1 MDISEWWLG
10 GYESLGVVPGILGT
24 AMLGVSAI
32 EMVLSAVVRMSV
44 LYAWRGPGPWMAA
57 ALWNTTFQ
65 VAIMPGRWALE
76 WGHIQGDAIAQAI
89 EDKVGGANLPL
100 DRGGTSTTDN
110 GRN

>member
-1 MDISEWWLG
+1 MGNQQPNTERRQDFSKEVLEGLSMDVSEWWLG

-57 ALWNTTFQ
+57 ALWSTTF
-65 VAIMPGRWALE
+65 RWPSCPADGP
-76 WGHIQGDAIAQAI
+76 WNGDTFR
-89 EDKVGGANLPL
+89 EK
-100 DRGGTSTTDN
+100 
-110 GRN
+110 